1 MFARAAAK
9 SNKVIVFF
17 YGEGI
22 HNANAFTQPPGDEIN
37 IVEAWQQLAEQQEV
51 QLLVCATAAVKRGV
65 ITEEDATADNA
76 FNLKAPF
83 IAGGLAEFSQL
94 TQRSDHLLQF

>member
-1 MFARAAAK
+1 MFAREAAK
-9 SNKVIVFF
+9 SNKVVVFF

-22 HNANAFTQPPGDEIN
+22 HNANAFIQPPGDELN
-37 IVEAWQQLAEQQEV
+37 IVAAWQQLAEQQEV

-65 ITEEDATADNA
+65 ITEEEAPAADA

-94 TQRSDHLLQF
+94 TQSSDHLIQF